1 MNNRENVAAALRHQS
16 PFHLP
21 RGELFFGR
29 KFLDVF
35 FPELQGG
42 YVGQVASAA
51 QLLGL
56 SVVGVDLN
64 EEWSR
69 SLLREGNYG
78 RLREYF
84 TVGYINGPVFSA
96 IAQLGFRQAMVC
108 IKKDQQTLLDVA
120 SSLLKDVEEK
130 CRLARKHD
138 FSAVLLADDIAGNRG
153 LLFSYNDFATAIL
166 PLYRQIASTIRS
178 NGLHAFFHSDGATK
192 AIIEPLI
199 EAGYDCIH
207 PIDNQAELNLYE
219 LKNTFENKM
228 SFMGHIDIITWN
240 DERIAQEVNNAEKM
254 FKEGGLILGSTCGLS
269 MKTVSNK
276 LSALYPRWQGR
287 GQEA

>member
-1 MNNRENVAAALRHQS
+1 VNNRENVAAALRHQS
-16 PFHLP
+16 MSHLP
-21 RGELFFGR
+21 RGELFFSR

-35 FPELQGG
+35 FPDFQGD

-84 TVGYINGPVFSA
+84 TVGYINGPVLRA
-96 IAQLGFRQAMVC
+96 IAQLGFRQTMVC

-120 SSLLKDVEEK
+120 SRLLKDVEEK
-130 CRLARKHD
+130 CRLARKND
-138 FSAVLLADDIAGNRG
+138 LSAVLLADDIAGNRG

-166 PLYRQIASTIRS
+166 PLYRQIAGTIRS

-199 EAGYDCIH
+199 GAGYDCIH
-207 PIDNQAELNLYE
+207 PIDNQAGLNLYE
-219 LKNTFENKM
+219 LKNTFENM
-228 SFMGHIDIITWN
+228 VSFMGHIDIITWN

-276 LSALYPRWQGR
+276 LSALYPQWQGR

>member
-1 MNNRENVAAALRHQS
+1 MSSRREIVANTLQHS
-16 PFHLP
+16 NKGTLP
-21 RGELFFGR
+21 RGELFFSR

-35 FPELQGG
+35 FPEFQGD

-78 RLREYF
+78 RLREYC
-84 TVGYINGPVFSA
+84 TVGYINGPVLRA
-96 IAQLGFRQAMVC
+96 IAQLGFRQTMVC

-130 CRLARKHD
+130 CRLAREND
-138 FSAVLLADDIAGNRG
+138 LSAILLADDIAGNTG
-153 LLFSYNDFATAIL
+153 LLFSYNDFVTAIL
-166 PLYRQIASTIRS
+166 PLYRQIAGTIRS

-207 PIDNQAELNLYE
+207 PVEAQAGLNIYE
-219 LKNTFENKM
+219 LQKDYGGRV
-228 SFMGHIDIITWN
+228 SFMGHIDIINW
-240 DERIAQEVNNAEKM
+240 DEEQIAHEVSQAENA

-276 LSALYPRWQGR
+276 LSALYPQ
-287 GQEA
+287 